1 MGHVAPFLFME
12 QKMKRQKLT
21 QAEKEEKDF
30 KQLSNVLL
38 RMVGQAYEN
47 PRQLRR
53 LKSWHQSLGM
63 FIDDIEKKD
72 EK

>member
-1 MGHVAPFLFME
+1 M
-12 QKMKRQKLT
+12 QRQKLS

-38 RMVGQAYEN
+38 RMVAQAYEN

-53 LKSWHQSLGM
+53 LKAWHQSLTM
-63 FIDDIEKKD
+63 FIKELD
-72 EK
+72 EKWSNEEAVK

>member
-1 MGHVAPFLFME
+1 
-12 QKMKRQKLT
+12 MKRQKLT

-38 RMVGQAYEN
+38 RMVAQAYEN

-53 LKSWHQSLGM
+53 LKAWHQSLTM
-63 FIDDIEKKD
+63 FIEELEKKWST
-72 EK
+72 EEAK

>member
-1 MGHVAPFLFME
+1 
-12 QKMKRQKLT
+12 MKRQKIS
-21 QAEKEEKDF
+21 QHEKEEKDF

-38 RMVGQAYEN
+38 RMVAQAYEN

>member
-1 MGHVAPFLFME
+1 
-12 QKMKRQKLT
+12 MKRQKLS
-21 QAEKEEKDF
+21 QHEKEEKDF

-38 RMVGQAYEN
+38 RMVAQAYEN

-53 LKSWHQSLGM
+53 LKSWDQSLGM

>member
-1 MGHVAPFLFME
+1 ME
-12 QKMKRQKLT
+12 RQKLS

-38 RMVGQAYEN
+38 RMVAQAYEN

-53 LKSWHQSLGM
+53 LKAWHQSLTM
-63 FIDDIEKKD
+63 FIKELD
-72 EK
+72 EKWSAEEVAK